1 MSDSKDF
8 YTVLGVSRGASADEL
23 KKAYRKLA
31 MQYHPDRNPGDKE
44 AEEKFKEVNNA
55 YQVLS
60 DPEKRQRYDAM
71 GHEAYTRGGAA
82 GPGGPGGVD
91 PNDFFSQFFGGRGG
105 GVDFDLG
112 DIFEGFGGGGRGRS
126 ARNAPQRGKDL
137 LYTLSLEFEETVF
150 GGNKTI
156 KVPHRVQCPHCHGQ
170 GGEPGSKV
178 QTCPDCHGR
187 GQVNQSAGFFSVS
200 TPCRRC
206 HGTGKIMEKPCH
218 QCRGV
223 GVMEKVDELT
233 INIPA
238 GINSGERLRL
248 NGEGDAGILGGPSG
262 DLYVEMEVKPSD
274 VFERR
279 GNDLFCEVPIPITTA
294 ILGGPVQVPTITG
307 MEQLDI
313 PAGTQTGTTLR
324 VRRKGM
330 PSPRGTGRGDE
341 YVRIRVE
348 VPRSLSSDQKKKL
361 REFASL
367 SFDASQYPE
376 GAAFQKRAKKW
387 DLK

>member
-71 GHEAYTRGGAA
+71 GHEAFTRGGGAS
-82 GPGGPGGVD
+82 GGGPGMD
-91 PNDFFSQFFGGRGG
+91 PMDIFSQFFGGRGG
-105 GVDFDLG
+105 GVEFDLG
-112 DIFEGFGGGGRGRS
+112 DLFGFGGGGRGRS
-126 ARNAPQRGKDL
+126 SRNGPQRGKDL
-137 LYTLSLEFEETVF
+137 LYTLSLDFEDTVF
-150 GGNKTI
+150 GGKKVI
-156 KVPHRVQCPHCHGQ
+156 KVPHQVHCSRCHGK
-170 GGEPGSKV
+170 GGEPGSKTTV
-178 QTCPDCHGR
+178 CPVCHGA
-187 GQVNQSAGFFSVS
+187 GHVVQPSGFFSVS
-200 TPCRRC
+200 KTCGRCRGTGTIIDKPCQQC
-206 HGTGKIMEKPCH
+206 HGAGE
-218 QCRGV
+218 V
-223 GVMEKVDELT
+223 EKVDELT
-233 INIPA
+233 ITIPA
-238 GINSGERLRL
+238 GINTGEQLRL
-248 NGEGDAGILGGPSG
+248 SGQGDAGPMGGPSG
-262 DLYVEMEVKPSD
+262 DLYVQMDVRPSD

-279 GNDLFCEVPIPITTA
+279 GNDLFCEVPIPVTTA

-307 MEQLDI
+307 LEELEI
-313 PAGTQTGTTLR
+313 PAGIQNGTTLR
-324 VRRKGM
+324 IRRKGM
-330 PSPRGTGRGDE
+330 PSPQGAGRGDE